1 MKRLREVI
9 IAALVVGVVLFCC
22 AFGSKDSYS
31 KSVEKFM
38 AALQKGEIDAAY
50 DGLLTHPGWA
60 AQQQQVA
67 ALKEQTQKA
76 LTIYG
81 QLLGYEFV
89 KEQKYG
95 KSLVRLVYVMK
106 SEQKP
111 LTWEFYFY
119 KANSDWEMVNFNF
132 NDKYDLLADK

>member
-1 MKRLREVI
+1 MKKARKVI
-9 IAALVVGVVLFCC
+9 VAGLVIGVVIMCC
-22 AFGSKDSYS
+22 AAGSKGGYT
-31 KSVEKFM
+31 KSVEAFM
-38 AALQKGEIDAAY
+38 AALQKGEVDAAY

-60 AQQQQVA
+60 SQQQQVA
-67 ALKEQTQKA
+67 ALKEQTRKA
-76 LTIYG
+76 LTLYG
-81 QLLGYEFV
+81 QLLGCEFV

-95 KSLVRLVYVMK
+95 KSLVRLVYIMK

-111 LTWEFYFY
+111 LAWEFYFY

>member
-1 MKRLREVI
+1 MKRLRNI
-9 IAALVVGVVLFCC
+9 IVAGIIVGVVLLCC
-22 AFGSKDSYS
+22 AFGSKPSYT
-31 KSVEKFM
+31 KSVKNFM
-38 AALQKGEIDAAY
+38 AALQTGEVDAAY
-50 DGLLTHPGWA
+50 DGLLTNPAWA

-67 ALKEQTQKA
+67 ALKQQTQKA
-76 LTIYG
+76 LTLYG

-95 KSLVRLVYVMK
+95 KSLVRLVYIIK

-119 KANSDWEMVNFNF
+119 KANSDWQMVNFNF